1 LEDNNMAYKFQLGA
15 ARLSGSIIQTDGN
28 GDLRA
33 TVVDSLS
40 SGIVDASGLA
50 SLDGGINV
58 NDDFTV
64 DVDGNVVAVA
74 GTYSGLASLDGGIN
88 VNDDFT
94 VDVNGAV
101 VAVGVNAGGAVTG
114 VTTLAASGLMSVASI
129 SMDDGSTIGP
139 DSVADLITL
148 SADGDFTFKDGAY
161 DLNIAS
167 HDGTNGLALAGTI
180 VTSDAAELNLLD
192 GSGVGN
198 VVNSKAV
205 IYSAAGQVNST
216 TLSASSNVS
225 SGGSFFGA
233 GIALADASGIAG
245 TGIDNNAGELQV
257 ATAQTLIESITNNS
271 LLLEGNGTI
280 KLDLTNSGIAKFK
293 LGNDDKLIVNTSGVT
308 IPGNL
313 TVQGT
318 TTTID
323 STTIN
328 VSRSFTF
335 EGTASDFET
344 TFGYGATGAPI
355 QDITVVLPEYSSS
368 AGAHSVKAAVIAA
381 GDSAANYAAAALV
394 TAAEFAVLDGND
406 SATSVTIVDS
416 DQMILNDEGTM
427 IQIAMSDVKT
437 YAGGAA
443 QVLQV
448 AVVADGATL
457 VADKLQYVADRD
469 GAGQSVGLTLPASA
483 AGLIGKSIYIKA
495 GNLENSAVIT
505 VATAAAGQK
514 IDGADSIILES
525 PYASVRLIYVTTD
538 QWRVF

>member
-1 LEDNNMAYKFQLGA
+1 MAYKFQIGA
-15 ARLSGSIIQTDGN
+15 ARLSGSIIQSDGT
-28 GDLRA
+28 GDLKA
-33 TVVDSLS
+33 TTVDSLN
-40 SGIVDASGLA
+40 ASN
-50 SLDGGINV
+50 GGIAAAGAISGATTISGSSNLSV
-58 NDDFTV
+58 GGTIAAGNNTFQ
-64 DVDGNVVAVA
+64 VDGA
-74 GTYSGLASLDGGIN
+74 
-88 VNDDFT
+88 
-94 VDVNGAV
+94 GAV
-101 VAVGVNAGGAVTG
+101 TAVGVNAGGAVTG

-148 SADGDFTFKDGAY
+148 SSDGDFTFKDGAF
-161 DLNIAS
+161 DFDIAS
-167 HDGTNGLALAGTI
+167 HDGTNGLKLDGTL
-180 VTSDAAELNLLD
+180 VAASAAELNLLD
-192 GSGVGN
+192 TAAVGT

-205 IYSAAGQVNST
+205 IYSAAGQVNGT

-225 SGGSFFGA
+225 AGGSFFGA
-233 GIALADASGIAG
+233 GIGLADASGIAG

-271 LLLEGNGTI
+271 LVLEGNGTI
-280 KLDLTNSGIAKFK
+280 KLDLANSGVAKFK

-308 IPGNL
+308 IPGDL

-394 TAAEFAVLDGND
+394 TAAEFKILDGGTSDSSVEIDDGDQFIIND
-406 SATSVTIVDS
+406 G
-416 DQMILNDEGTM
+416 GTM
-427 IQIAMSDVKT
+427 LQTAMSDLKSYVGSGISETVKDLSGNNAPVAGVNY
-437 YAGGAA
+437 YASNLTST
-443 QVLQV
+443 QTV
-448 AVVADGATL
+448 
-457 VADKLQYVADRD
+457 
-469 GAGQSVGLTLPASA
+469 TLPASA
-483 AGLIGKSIYIKA
+483 NMTAGQKVRIKA
-495 GNLENSAVIT
+495 PSDCSDSVKVVINRAGTQLMDGNLE
-505 VATAAAGQK
+505 
-514 IDGADSIILES
+514 SISLES
-525 PYASVRLIYVTTD
+525 PFAAVELVYVAANA
-538 QWRVF
+538 WRIF